1 MGFKPSPA
9 LKTCCF
15 TFSAA
20 SSSKICLEQ
29 QGRLDPNNMSD
40 VSKETCGFKLKQKT
54 GDFAIIWIHAAK
66 QMFCTPNMGNYTAKQ
81 KVEAASK
88 VHLIIFNH
96 LATWCHQTSP
106 RNKRV

>member
-9 LKTCCF
+9 GTEDLLLHLFGRIVQQNLPRTARP
-15 TFSAA
+15 SG
-20 SSSKICLEQ
+20 SK
-29 QGRLDPNNMSD
+29 MSD
-40 VSKETCGFKLKQKT
+40 VSKETFGFKLKQKT

-96 LATWCHQTSP
+96 LATWCHQTQP